1 MNPHILLLVSAV
13 VLVLLAVPLWQGWV
27 PPNRWYGVRTRTT
40 LSDEGRWYAVNASSG
55 FDLLVSGIILL
66 FGIVVIESVGRSW
79 PAEFRNLAAAL
90 LLILLL
96 GGVSVRALRKAR

>member
-1 MNPHILLLVSAV
+1 MNPHILLLASAV
-13 VLVLLAVPLWQGWV
+13 VLVLLAIPLWRRWV

-40 LSDEGRWYAVNASSG
+40 LADQDRWYAVNASSG

-66 FGIVVIESVGRSW
+66 FGIMVIESVGRSW
-79 PAEFRNLAAAL
+79 PAELRNLAAAL

>member
-1 MNPHILLLVSAV
+1 MNPHILLLISAV
-13 VLVLLAVPLWQGWV
+13 VLVLLAIPLWRGWV
-27 PPNRWYGVRTRTT
+27 PPNRWYGVRTRAT
-40 LSDEGRWYAVNASSG
+40 LSDQERWYAVNASSG

-66 FGIVVIESVGRSW
+66 FGIMVIDSVGVSW

-96 GGVSVRALRKAR
+96 AGVSVRALRKAR